1 MADSQ
6 FMTNWGNYM
15 GADSGAASSYGVLN
29 TTTGGM
35 GGAATTAFGAASMA
49 SPYGWILAGISS
61 YLSKRDERKANK
73 DMTRARKDEIA
84 VGGDE
89 DRKTRF
95 YEALV
100 EDWKGQ
106 KDKFRKGQGLDNY
119 LSYAK
124 EQGGGFSPSLNK
136 MMNYTSPNQIKDP
149 GSMPTPAALMGRS
162 TGSDSRGWK
171 PQYELEGDYGLV
183 PRRRGG

>member
-6 FMTNWGNYM
+6 FMTNWGNYI
-15 GADSGAASSYGVLN
+15 GADSGAANSYGVMN

-49 SPYGWILAGISS
+49 SPYGWVLAGISN
-61 YLSKRDERKANK
+61 YLGKKSERKQNEDER
-73 DMTRARKDEIA
+73 RARKDEIA
-84 VGGDE
+84 VDGDE
-89 DRKTRF
+89 DRKTAF
-95 YEALV
+95 YQALV

-106 KDKFRKGQGLDNY
+106 KDKFRKGSGLDNY

-124 EQGGGFSPSLNK
+124 SQGGYTNQSLNK
-136 MMNYTSPNQIKDP
+136 MMNFNSPNQIKDP
-149 GSMPTPAALMGRS
+149 GAMPIPSALMGRS

-171 PQYELEGDYGLV
+171 PQYEYTEEGGLV
-183 PRRRGG
+183 PRRG

>member
-1 MADSQ
+1 MNGSM
-6 FMTNWGNYM
+6 FSTNWGNYM

-29 TTTGGM
+29 TNTGTM
-35 GGAATTAFGAASMA
+35 GGTALQAASMA
-49 SPYGWILAGISS
+49 SPYGWVLAGISN
-61 YLSKRDERKANK
+61 YLGKKSERKQAE
-73 DMTRARKDEIA
+73 DDRRARKDEIA
-84 VGGDE
+84 VDGDE
-89 DRKTRF
+89 DRKTVF
-95 YEALV
+95 YQGLL

-119 LSYAK
+119 LTYAK
-124 EQGGGFSPSLNK
+124 EQGGYTSPNLNK
-136 MMNYTSPNQIKDP
+136 MMNFNSPNQIKDP